1 MEYMLLIYND
11 ENAWATLPDPERNA
25 IIREYFDLTDEMR
38 DGGVHITGA
47 PLQPTTAGSTVRI
60 RDGEQLITDGPFAET
75 KEQLGGYFL
84 IEADSDEEARAWA
97 GKIPAARYGSIEVG
111 QCWRLVRR
119 LQRGSR
125 GVGTALGRGA
135 VPTVSSKAEGSGR
148 VTLAVSP
155 GGPQGRKCSASSTQP

>member
-11 ENAWATLPDPERNA
+11 ENAWATLPDPERNS

-38 DGGVHITGA
+38 DHGVYITGA

-60 RDGEQLITDGPFAET
+60 RDDEQLVTDGPFAET

-97 GKIPAARYGSIEVG
+97 VKIPAARYGSIEV
-111 QCWRLVRR
+111 RPL
-119 LQRGSR
+119 L
-125 GVGTALGRGA
+125 AIGA
-135 VPTVSSKAEGSGR
+135 EAPAG
-148 VTLAVSP
+148 
-155 GGPQGRKCSASSTQP
+155 

>member
-11 ENAWATLPDPERNA
+11 ENAWATLPDPERNS

-38 DGGVHITGA
+38 DHGVYITGA

-60 RDGEQLITDGPFAET
+60 RDDEQLVTDGPFAET

-97 GKIPAARYGSIEVG
+97 AKIPAARYGSIEV
-111 QCWRLVRR
+111 RPL
-119 LQRGSR
+119 L
-125 GVGTALGRGA
+125 AIGA
-135 VPTVSSKAEGSGR
+135 EAPAG
-148 VTLAVSP
+148 
-155 GGPQGRKCSASSTQP
+155 